1 MKFLCS
7 KSGLCITF
15 ITFLYLFQPQLVT
28 SQEDPGTA
36 IEGAEDT
43 GEVDSTAEKRPE
55 DIKLTPVYPNSEE
68 GLIFL
73 EGESA
78 VSTNFATSAVYNYGA
93 SGYKSLQL
101 IQQNAPYGGQA
112 YFAEYAFYVEE
123 EGDYAFWYGGTP
135 PGPEDTVFPS
145 FSSTFRYVLDGA
157 EAVPVFREDVAVVEA
172 YTPSY
177 YWMEVEELHLT
188 KGVHRIRFEVPDK
201 RRYDGRYYFF
211 IDAFFFLRQDLMEE
225 ELTLVPAVFP
235 KNRTDRSIDNPF
247 QSISY
252 YEKAIKEDPGN
263 KNAYIILSMVYSLLG
278 DYINSIK
285 NLNKAVSLDP
295 EDPYPLLLTAKNRIW
310 NGEVTEGLTVYR
322 QLLNIA
328 PDNAAY
334 WAEAGKVAAWT
345 GNYRESIEFFTQ
357 GLEQFP
363 DDLNLQVNLGLTYL
377 WMARSDDADTVFKEA
392 EESAGTHD
400 KVMDL
405 GGIHSVNGYP
415 QYAENIYLNEIESS
429 PEYLETYLA
438 LESSYRQMGD
448 TKKAEQIIA
457 RIYETFEESPE
468 LSEYMKVH
476 DEKINMKDGI
486 LQDYIDALAE
496 QPDNIPLRQL
506 LSQTYFWNGLREE
519 AVDHSLRILINKLYV
534 SMKEFDSKSM
544 ELLSLMDRMSQFRE
558 QFQQIQEAYLLGG
571 KELTLA
577 KSTYEKAIAAQEKK
591 ADDPLLMEKADAAT
605 KAYIDAFDN
614 YSTWSFRMMGLD
626 SDKQD
631 LMEELSLILDK
642 EKGDEDIFRQLLGE
656 SEWSWDRYFTQSELR
671 QVHRDEPFLAGYI
684 LSRLALFS
692 RKTGEAGRYLE
703 SNLFKDDPAASYGLF
718 ESYLWSMNKE
728 KRESMW
734 EEKSDVLTLYR
745 QHLFDMEAVA
755 WANPESQGY
764 MVPTAE
770 ESDALIQE
778 MQDRVSTLRS
788 ESEELTDS
796 LGSMYKALDQ
806 QLVRQIYYYEQD
818 TYLLRY
824 SLGEYYLDMEQN
836 IKAVRQFERVLAMDP
851 WNISANYKLGI
862 VSQRAG
868 DWSRAMDQYK
878 KVYYQ
883 NPGYEN
889 AAYYYNQLARQ
900 NADSVSVSAQNITDT
915 TRINYRGIAN
925 YQTKIN
931 TWLGWGLTYKLD
943 MDRKYKVIN
952 PIDDPDLNSPSEF
965 KMHSFEIDVPF
976 TISNWNLTITPM
988 GGFYLGNASYSEGV
1002 ITTDW
1007 QDITTPG
1014 DLASEIIIK
1023 PLAGLSAN
1031 WKWNF
1036 LDTSMGYRYQL
1047 ERESMFPD
1055 KSLTRSHFI
1064 NLNAATYFPLENSYD
1079 WGPVITR
1086 TYGQF
1091 EFLNNTNSDTDRN
1104 VKGQVIQEASL
1115 GVVVARKPLF
1125 RLTANG
1131 MFNLEDGSESDIQD
1145 YYLPSGV
1152 LEAKGGLRATLN
1164 FHNETY
1170 TENIELS
1177 LYGAAGGY
1185 WVNVWGEEEMAQS
1198 LKAESYF
1205 GLYYVK
1211 ETMTLFLNVGGSS
1224 TFKNAKD
1231 LNFWEFSAM
1240 VGAKVNVPSLLTN

>member
-1 MKFLCS
+1 MKNLCF
-7 KSGLCITF
+7 KSGLLITF
-15 ITFLYLFQPQLVT
+15 ITFLYLFEPQLVF
-28 SQEDPGTA
+28 SQEDPGAEATA
-36 IEGAEDT
+36 
-43 GEVDSTAEKRPE
+43 GESTEEELPE
-55 DIKLTPVYPNSEE
+55 NVKLTPVFPQIEE

-93 SGYKSLQL
+93 SGYKALQL

-157 EAVPVFREDVAVVEA
+157 EAVPVFREDVVVVEA

-177 YWMEVEELHLT
+177 YWMEVKQLHLT

-211 IDAFFFLRQDLMEE
+211 IDAFFFLRQDLMES
-225 ELTLVPAVFP
+225 ELTITPAVFP

-310 NGEVTEGLTVYR
+310 NGEVSEGLTVYR
-322 QLLNIA
+322 QLLTIA
-328 PDNAAY
+328 PDNASY
-334 WAEAGKVAAWT
+334 WAEAGKVGAWT

-363 DDLNLQVNLGLTYL
+363 GDLNLKVNLGLTYL
-377 WMARSDDADTVFKEA
+377 WMSRSDDADTVFKEA
-392 EESAGTHD
+392 EESADSHD
-400 KVMDL
+400 KAMDL

-415 QYAENIYLNEIESS
+415 QYAENIYQDEIDSS

-438 LESSYRQMGD
+438 LEGSYRQMGD
-448 TKKAEQIIA
+448 SDKAEDIIDK
-457 RIYETFEESPE
+457 IYETFEESPE
-468 LSEYMKVH
+468 LIEYMKVH

-496 QPDNIPLRQL
+496 QPDNIALRQL

-519 AVDHSLRILINKLYV
+519 AVDHSLRILINKLFV
-534 SMKEFDSKSM
+534 SMKEFDSKSTD
-544 ELLSLMDRMSQFRE
+544 LLSLMDRMSQFRE
-558 QFQQIQEAYLLGG
+558 QFHQVQEAYQLGG
-571 KELTLA
+571 KELVLA
-577 KSTYEKAIAAQEKK
+577 QSTYEKAIGAQEKK
-591 ADDPLLMEKADAAT
+591 PDDPLLMEKADAAT
-605 KAYIDAFDN
+605 QAYVDSFDK
-614 YSTWSFRMMGLD
+614 YSTWSYRMAGLD
-626 SDKQD
+626 ADKEA
-631 LMEELSLILDK
+631 LLEEWSLILDK
-642 EKGDEDIFRQLLGE
+642 ENGDEDIFRQLLGE

-671 QVHRDEPFLAGYI
+671 QVQRDEPFLTGYI
-684 LSRLALFS
+684 LSRFALFS
-692 RKTGEAGRYLE
+692 GKYGEAGRTLE
-703 SNLFKDDPAASYGLF
+703 NDIFNEDGAARYGLY
-718 ESYLWSMNKE
+718 ESYLWNMNDDMQ
-728 KRESMW
+728 ESMW
-734 EEKSDVLTLYR
+734 EEEADVLTLYR

-755 WANPESQGY
+755 WKNPENQGF
-764 MVPTAE
+764 MIPSSE
-770 ESDALIQE
+770 ETDALIQE
-778 MQDRVSTLRS
+778 MQGRLANLKD
-788 ESEELTDS
+788 ESEELSGTNTD
-796 LGSMYKALDQ
+796 MHKVLDQ
-806 QLVRQIYYYEQD
+806 QLVRQVYYYEQD

-824 SLGEYYLDMEQN
+824 SLGDYYLDMEEN
-836 IKAVRQFERVLAMDP
+836 LKAVKQFERVLAMDP

-868 DWSRAMDQYK
+868 DWSRAMKQYK

-883 NPGYEN
+883 NPRYEN
-889 AAYYYNQLARQ
+889 AAYYYNQLAKQ
-900 NADSVSVSAQNITDT
+900 NADSVTITAQNITDT
-915 TRINYRGIAN
+915 SRINFRGSAN
-925 YQTKIN
+925 YKTNIN
-931 TWLGWGLTYKLD
+931 TWLGLGMTYKMD
-943 MDRKYKVIN
+943 MDRKYK
-952 PIDDPDLNSPSEF
+952 PDVTDTSQF
-965 KMHSFEIDVPF
+965 KMHSFEFDMPL
-976 TISNWNLTITPM
+976 TISKWNLTLTPM
-988 GGFYLGNASYSEGV
+988 GGFYIGNSLYSEGLTV
-1002 ITTDW
+1002 AESEDL
-1007 QDITTPG
+1007 TTPG
-1014 DLASEIIIK
+1014 TLASEIIIK

-1036 LDTSMGYRYQL
+1036 LDTSLGYRYQL
-1047 ERESMFPD
+1047 ERESMFPERD
-1055 KSLTRSHFI
+1055 LTRSHFI
-1064 NLNAATYFPLENSYD
+1064 NMNASTYFPLENSYD

-1091 EFLNNTNSDTDRN
+1091 EFLNNTEPNPDRN

-1115 GVVVARKPLF
+1115 GLVVARKPLI

-1145 YYLPSGV
+1145 YYLPNGV
-1152 LEAKGGLRATLN
+1152 LEAKGGLRGTMN

-1170 TENIELS
+1170 TENLELS
-1177 LYGAAGGY
+1177 LYGAMGGY
-1185 WVNVWGEEEMAQS
+1185 WINVWGDGDLANS
-1198 LKAESYF
+1198 LKAESYL
-1205 GLYYVK
+1205 GIYYVK

-1224 TFKNAKD
+1224 TFKNELD
-1231 LNFWEFSAM
+1231 LYFWEFSAM
-1240 VGAKVNVPSLLTN
+1240 LGARFNVPSLLTN